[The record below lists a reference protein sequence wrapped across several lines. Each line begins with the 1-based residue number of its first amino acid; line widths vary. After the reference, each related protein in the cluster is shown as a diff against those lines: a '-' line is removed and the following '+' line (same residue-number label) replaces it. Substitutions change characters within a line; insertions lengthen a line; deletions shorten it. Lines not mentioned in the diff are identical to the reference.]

1 VILQQLING
10 IVIGSVY
17 ALIAM
22 GATLVYGILKI
33 LDIANAGA
41 YAIGA
46 YAGLFLYQATGS
58 LPVAFL
64 GAVLLTGLFG
74 AVVQRFLYVPLLDRP
89 RIVPL
94 IASIGLFI
102 FIQDLLRLVAGPHIR
117 EFEAQIPFEGVE
129 LPSLSINSTW
139 ICIMVIAAALLVFL
153 WFVLERTKLGLA
165 WRATAQDLDISKVM
179 GVNVNRVVALNFLL
193 GYGFAASAGI
203 MIGML
208 YNSVF
213 PTMGDVPAYKML
225 AIIVLGGL
233 GNPLGTV
240 VAGLLIG
247 VVETLTAG
255 YIGFFLPRD
264 AIAFMVLIA
273 VLLLKPQGLLG
284 QRAWRRTVG

>member
-1 VILQQLING
+1 MILQQLING

-22 GATLVYGILKI
+22 GATLVYGILKV

-64 GAVLLTGLFG
+64 GAVLFTGLFG
-74 AVVQRFLYVPLLDRP
+74 VLVQRVLYVPLLDKP
-89 RIVPL
+89 PLVPL
-94 IASIGLFI
+94 ICSIGLFI
-102 FIQDLLRLVAGPHIR
+102 FIQDLIRLLAGPHIR
-117 EFEAQIPFEGVE
+117 AFEAQLPFRGIE
-129 LPSLSINSTW
+129 LPYLSVNAIW
-139 ICIMVIAAALLVFL
+139 IAIMATTAVLLVFL
-153 WFVLERTKLGLA
+153 WYMLNRTKLGLA
-165 WRATAQDLDISKVM
+165 WKSTAQDLEIAKAM
-179 GVNVNRVVALNFLL
+179 GVNVDRVVAFNFLL
-193 GYGFAASAGI
+193 GYGFAAAAGI

-213 PTMGDVPAYKML
+213 PTMGDMPAYKML

-247 VVETLTAG
+247 VVETLVAG
-255 YIGFFLPRD
+255 YVGFFLPRD
-264 AIAFMVLIA
+264 AIAFVVLI
-273 VLLLKPQGLLG
+273 VILLVRPQGLLG
-284 QRAWRRTVG
+284 QRT

>member
-1 VILQQLING
+1 MLLQQIING

-17 ALIAM
+17 ALTTM
-22 GATLVYGILKI
+22 GVTLVYGILRI

-46 YAGLFLYQATGS
+46 YTGLFLYQATGS
-58 LPVAFL
+58 LFVAFT
-64 GAVLLTGLFG
+64 GAILLTGFLG
-74 AVVQRFLYVPLLDRP
+74 IGVQKFLYVPLLGKP
-89 RIVPL
+89 GIIPL

-117 EFEAQIPFEGVE
+117 EFNVRIPFESIRTE
-129 LPSLSINSTW
+129 NLTINSIW
-139 ICIMVIAAALLVFL
+139 ILIIVLATFLLLVL
-153 WFVLERTKLGLA
+153 WFILNKTKIGLA
-165 WRATAQDLDISKVM
+165 WRATAQDLDISMAM
-179 GVNVNRVVALNFLL
+179 GVNVNRIVALNYLL
-193 GYGFAASAGI
+193 GYGFAAVAGI

-240 VAGLLIG
+240 IAALLIG
-247 VVETLTAG
+247 LIETLVAG

-264 AIAFMVLIA
+264 AIAFVALIFI
-273 VLLLKPQGLLG
+273 LLLKPKGLMG
-284 QRAWRRTVG
+284 KKA